1 MPQRTRLSGVS
12 SEHGLLVPAAATS
25 TANPSAFSCRSR
37 AVTCRADGGLGAGGA
52 GGCSTTRSWLRTSR
66 FAFSGAP
73 ETTPDPSFSAPLR
86 PAQITQNS
94 RLNPARVWGNQAAWE
109 SRDADRG
116 HPCSTNPLSSN
127 KCSARTMDENVTR
140 LAIHSEEPKIILHG
154 SDEGGAGGQEFVV
167 ELQETVLV
175 SEGEGEG
182 MAVHRFAP
190 DELVIQ
196 DAVEDVVSEYVH
208 CDEDEDVAVETCVMA
223 LEGEEEGVAMGD
235 IPEDGLDSEQQED
248 DQDGCGDYLM
258 ISLDEAGK
266 MVSED
271 GTEVTVEGAVE
282 DQEVEKDEDG
292 QEVIKVYIFKADSGE
307 DDMGESVDISD
318 GDTESVRLTESSGQ
332 TLREKMV
339 YMSVGDSHH
348 NQGNHGADDSES
360 CENRNGAA
368 SALLHID
375 ESDGVDEINR
385 QRTKK
390 QRRSEPRQV
399 QTAIIIG
406 PYGQPLT
413 VYPCMLCG
421 KKFKSRGFLKRHT
434 KNHHQEVLTRKKYQ
448 CTDCE
453 FTTNKKASLHNHME
467 VHALSSKAPFECEMC
482 GKEFHQQAALF
493 SHRLQH
499 HHREPKSQQPPTP
512 TKMHKC
518 KFCDY
523 ETAEQG
529 LLNRHLLAV
538 HSKSFPHICVECG
551 KGFRHPSELKKHM
564 RTHTGEKPYS
574 CLYCDYKSADSS
586 NLKTHIKT
594 KHSKEMP
601 YKCER
606 CFQTFAEEEELMQ
619 HGLTHEENKT
629 HHCAHCDHKSSN
641 SSDLKRHIISV
652 HTKDYPHKC
661 AVCGKGFHRPSEL
674 KKHSVAHRTKKL
686 HQCRHCNFKI
696 ADPFVLSRHILSV
709 HTKEPQSSPEKSEG
723 QKERR
728 IYQCQYCDYSTGDA
742 SGFKRHVISIHTKDY
757 PHRCEICSKGF
768 RRPSEKNQHI
778 VRHHKDGKAE

>member
-1 MPQRTRLSGVS
+1 MDEDVTRLS
-12 SEHGLLVPAAATS
+12 
-25 TANPSAFSCRSR
+25 
-37 AVTCRADGGLGAGGA
+37 
-52 GGCSTTRSWLRTSR
+52 
-66 FAFSGAP
+66 
-73 ETTPDPSFSAPLR
+73 
-86 PAQITQNS
+86 
-94 RLNPARVWGNQAAWE
+94 
-109 SRDADRG
+109 
-116 HPCSTNPLSSN
+116 
-127 KCSARTMDENVTR
+127 
-140 LAIHSEEPKIILHG
+140 IHSEEPKIILHG
-154 SDEGGAGGQEFVV
+154 SDEGGASGQEFVV

-235 IPEDGLDSEQQED
+235 IPEDGLDPEQQED

-318 GDTESVRLTESSGQ
+318 GDTECGALTETSGQ
-332 TLREKMV
+332 ALREKMV

-348 NQGNHGADDSES
+348 NQGNHGAEDSES

-375 ESDGVDEINR
+375 ESDGVNEINR
-385 QRTKK
+385 QRNKSK
-390 QRRSEPRQV
+390 RRSEPRQV

-434 KNHHQEVLTRKKYQ
+434 KNHHQDVLTRKKYQ
-448 CTDCE
+448 CTDCD

-499 HHREPKSQQPPTP
+499 HHREPKNQAPPPP

-661 AVCGKGFHRPSEL
+661 AICGKGFHRPSEL
-674 KKHSVAHRTKKL
+674 KKHSVSHRTKKL
-686 HQCRHCNFKI
+686 HQCRHCNYKN

-709 HTKEPQSSPEKSEG
+709 HTKEQQASPEKSEVKRTETHTPVATPKKSAPSGSSGSGPPGRVSAASLASSVTVVIGKG

-778 VRHHKDGKAE
+778 MRHHKDVVQAE

>member
-1 MPQRTRLSGVS
+1 
-12 SEHGLLVPAAATS
+12 
-25 TANPSAFSCRSR
+25 
-37 AVTCRADGGLGAGGA
+37 
-52 GGCSTTRSWLRTSR
+52 
-66 FAFSGAP
+66 
-73 ETTPDPSFSAPLR
+73 
-86 PAQITQNS
+86 
-94 RLNPARVWGNQAAWE
+94 
-109 SRDADRG
+109 
-116 HPCSTNPLSSN
+116 
-127 KCSARTMDENVTR
+127 MDEEVTR
-140 LAIHSEEPKIILHG
+140 LALRSQEPKIILHG
-154 SDEGGAGGQEFVV
+154 SDEGGAGDEEEEEYVV

-175 SEGEGEG
+175 SEVEGEG
-182 MAVHRFAP
+182 ASVQGFSS

-196 DAVEDVVSEYVH
+196 DAVEDVVAEYVH
-208 CDEDEDVAVETCVMA
+208 CDDDEGVAVETCVMS
-223 LEGEEEGVAMGD
+223 LEGEEEEEDGVAMAEMT
-235 IPEDGLDSEQQED
+235 EDVLVEGREQEHDSD
-248 DQDGCGDYLM
+248 SCGDYLM
-258 ISLDEAGK
+258 ISLDDAGK
-266 MVSED
+266 MVSGD
-271 GTEVTVEGAVE
+271 GDEVTVEGAID

-307 DDMGESVDISD
+307 DDLGETVDL
-318 GDTESVRLTESSGQ
+318 GENETVALAEPVVRP
-332 TLREKMV
+332 LREKI
-339 YMSVGDSHH
+339 YMSVGDGHH
-348 NQGNHGADDSES
+348 TQTDGGSKLSDEVYMEVVVGGEEPVPHDRPYDSTALSKDFMPVAWAAAYGADEG

-375 ESDGVDEINR
+375 ESDALDKLNR
-385 QRTKK
+385 QHGKN
-390 QRRSEPRQV
+390 RRRAEPRQV

-434 KNHHQEVLTRKKYQ
+434 RNHHQDVLTRKKYQ
-448 CTDCE
+448 CTDCD

-467 VHALSSKAPFECEMC
+467 VHALSNKAPFECETC

-499 HHREPKSQQPPTP
+499 HHREQKTP
-512 TKMHKC
+512 TAIASPLPPATANKTHKC

-574 CLYCDYKSADSS
+574 CMYCDYKSADSS
-586 NLKTHIKT
+586 NLKTHVKT
-594 KHSKEMP
+594 KHSRELP
-601 YKCER
+601 FRCER
-606 CFQTFAEEEELMQ
+606 CGQTFAEEEELTQ
-619 HGLTHEENKT
+619 HATTHDDARG
-629 HHCAHCDHKSSN
+629 HQCSHCDHRSSN

-661 AVCGKGFHRPSEL
+661 AVCAKGFHRPSEL
-674 KKHSVAHRTKKL
+674 KKHSASHKAKKM

-696 ADPFVLSRHILSV
+696 SDPFVLSRHILSV
-709 HTKEPQSSPEKSEG
+709 HTKEPQQTAQQQQQTPPTSPQQAPPTEKSPAPKRTIGAAQLAAPAVKKAGGAKG
-723 QKERR
+723 QRERR
-728 IYQCQYCDYSTGDA
+728 VYQCQYCDYSTGDA

-757 PHRCEICSKGF
+757 PHRCQYCSKGF

-778 VRHHKDGKAE
+778 MRHHKDMVPAE

>member
-1 MPQRTRLSGVS
+1 
-12 SEHGLLVPAAATS
+12 
-25 TANPSAFSCRSR
+25 
-37 AVTCRADGGLGAGGA
+37 
-52 GGCSTTRSWLRTSR
+52 
-66 FAFSGAP
+66 
-73 ETTPDPSFSAPLR
+73 
-86 PAQITQNS
+86 
-94 RLNPARVWGNQAAWE
+94 
-109 SRDADRG
+109 
-116 HPCSTNPLSSN
+116 
-127 KCSARTMDENVTR
+127 MDEDDTR
-140 LAIHSEEPKIILHG
+140 LAIHSQEPKIIIHG

-182 MAVHRFAP
+182 MAVHRFTP

-223 LEGEEEGVAMGD
+223 LDGEEEGVAMGD
-235 IPEDGLDSEQQED
+235 IPEDGLDPEQQEEE

-266 MVSED
+266 MVSDD

-318 GDTESVRLTESSGQ
+318 GDTESVALTESSGQ

-348 NQGNHGADDSES
+348 NQGAEDSES

-375 ESDGVDEINR
+375 ESDGVDEITR
-385 QRTKK
+385 QRNKNK
-390 QRRSEPRQV
+390 RRSEPRQV

-434 KNHHQEVLTRKKYQ
+434 KNHHQDVLTRKKYQ
-448 CTDCE
+448 CTDCD

-467 VHALSSKAPFECEMC
+467 VHTLSSKAPFECEIC
-482 GKEFHQQAALF
+482 GKEFHQQATLF

-499 HHREPKSQQPPTP
+499 HHREPKSQVPPQA

-606 CFQTFAEEEELMQ
+606 CFQTFAEEEELLQ

-674 KKHSVAHRTKKL
+674 KKHSASHRTKKL

-709 HTKEPQSSPEKSEG
+709 HTKEQQAAPEKSEVKRTVETHLPVAAPKKAAPSGSGGSSAPTRVSAASLASSVTVVIGKG

-778 VRHHKDGKAE
+778 MRHHKDMVQAE

>member
-1 MPQRTRLSGVS
+1 
-12 SEHGLLVPAAATS
+12 
-25 TANPSAFSCRSR
+25 
-37 AVTCRADGGLGAGGA
+37 
-52 GGCSTTRSWLRTSR
+52 
-66 FAFSGAP
+66 
-73 ETTPDPSFSAPLR
+73 
-86 PAQITQNS
+86 
-94 RLNPARVWGNQAAWE
+94 
-109 SRDADRG
+109 
-116 HPCSTNPLSSN
+116 
-127 KCSARTMDENVTR
+127 MDEDVTR

-182 MAVHRFAP
+182 MALHRFAP

-235 IPEDGLDSEQQED
+235 IPEDGLDPDQQED

-318 GDTESVRLTESSGQ
+318 GDAESMALTESSSQ
-332 TLREKMV
+332 TLREKLI
-339 YMSVGDSHH
+339 YKSGDSHH
-348 NQGNHGADDSES
+348 NQGHHGKISTRVVPMDDTIVMGVEDSDG

-375 ESDGVDEINR
+375 ESDGIDEISR
-385 QRTKK
+385 QRTRSR
-390 QRRSEPRQV
+390 RRSEPRQV

-434 KNHHQEVLTRKKYQ
+434 KNNHQDVLSRKKYQ
-448 CTDCE
+448 CTDCD

-482 GKEFHQQAALF
+482 GKEFHQQGALF

-499 HHREPKSQQPPTP
+499 HHREPKSQPPPPPPPPPPPVP

-606 CFQTFAEEEELMQ
+606 CFQTFAEEEELLQ

-629 HHCAHCDHKSSN
+629 HQCAHCDHKSSN

-674 KKHSVAHRTKKL
+674 KKHSLSHRTKKV

-709 HTKEPQSSPEKSEG
+709 HTKEQQASAEKSEAKRTETAASLASSVTVVIGKG

-778 VRHHKDGKAE
+778 MRHHKDVVQAE

>member
-1 MPQRTRLSGVS
+1 MDEDDTRLSIQ
-12 SEHGLLVPAAATS
+12 
-25 TANPSAFSCRSR
+25 SR
-37 AVTCRADGGLGAGGA
+37 
-52 GGCSTTRSWLRTSR
+52 
-66 FAFSGAP
+66 
-73 ETTPDPSFSAPLR
+73 
-86 PAQITQNS
+86 
-94 RLNPARVWGNQAAWE
+94 
-109 SRDADRG
+109 
-116 HPCSTNPLSSN
+116 
-127 KCSARTMDENVTR
+127 
-140 LAIHSEEPKIILHG
+140 EPKLILHG
-154 SDEGGAGGQEFVV
+154 SEG
-167 ELQETVLV
+167 
-175 SEGEGEG
+175 
-182 MAVHRFAP
+182 
-190 DELVIQ
+190 D
-196 DAVEDVVSEYVH
+196 
-208 CDEDEDVAVETCVMA
+208 
-223 LEGEEEGVAMGD
+223 EEGVAMSD
-235 IPEDGLDSEQQED
+235 IPEDGLDPEQQDE

-282 DQEVEKDEDG
+282 DHEVEKDEDG

-318 GDTESVRLTESSGQ
+318 NESMTLADSGHP
-332 TLREKMV
+332 LREKMV
-339 YMSVGDSHH
+339 YMSVGDSRH
-348 NQGNHGADDSES
+348 NQGNHGADDGEG

-375 ESDGVDEINR
+375 ESDGIDDVSR
-385 QRTKK
+385 QRSKK
-390 QRRSEPRQV
+390 RRSEPRQV

-434 KNHHQEVLTRKKYQ
+434 KNHHQDVLTRKKYQ
-448 CTDCE
+448 CTDCD
-453 FTTNKKASLHNHME
+453 FTTNKKVSLHNHME

-482 GKEFHQQAALF
+482 GKEFHQQSALF

-499 HHREPKSQQPPTP
+499 QREPKAQPPP
-512 TKMHKC
+512 PPSKLHKC

-601 YKCER
+601 FKCER
-606 CFQTFAEEEELMQ
+606 CFQTFAEEEELIQ

-674 KKHSVAHRTKKL
+674 KKHSLSHRSKKL

-709 HTKEPQSSPEKSEG
+709 HTKEPQASPEKTETKRPEANSSPVTPKKSVSSSSGSGTPARVSAASLASSVTVVIGKG

-778 VRHHKDGKAE
+778 MRHHKDVVQAE

>member
-1 MPQRTRLSGVS
+1 MDEDDTRLSIQ
-12 SEHGLLVPAAATS
+12 
-25 TANPSAFSCRSR
+25 SR
-37 AVTCRADGGLGAGGA
+37 
-52 GGCSTTRSWLRTSR
+52 
-66 FAFSGAP
+66 
-73 ETTPDPSFSAPLR
+73 
-86 PAQITQNS
+86 
-94 RLNPARVWGNQAAWE
+94 
-109 SRDADRG
+109 
-116 HPCSTNPLSSN
+116 
-127 KCSARTMDENVTR
+127 
-140 LAIHSEEPKIILHG
+140 EPKLILHG
-154 SDEGGAGGQEFVV
+154 SDEGGAGGQFVV

-182 MAVHRFAP
+182 MAVHRFASE
-190 DELVIQ
+190 ELVIQ

-223 LEGEEEGVAMGD
+223 LEGDEEGVAMSD
-235 IPEDGLDSEQQED
+235 IPEDGLDQEQQDE

-282 DQEVEKDEDG
+282 DHEVEKDEDG

-307 DDMGESVDISD
+307 DDMGNDNESMALAD
-318 GDTESVRLTESSGQ
+318 SGHP
-332 TLREKMV
+332 LREKMV
-339 YMSVGDSHH
+339 YMSVGDSRH
-348 NQGNHGADDSES
+348 NQGNHGKLLRLSFSPGPDDGEG

-375 ESDGVDEINR
+375 ESDRTDELNR
-385 QRTKK
+385 QRSKK
-390 QRRSEPRQV
+390 RRSEPRQV

-434 KNHHQEVLTRKKYQ
+434 KNHHQDVLTRKKYQ
-448 CTDCE
+448 CTDCD

-482 GKEFHQQAALF
+482 GKEFHQQSALF
-493 SHRLQH
+493 THRLQH
-499 HHREPKSQQPPTP
+499 QREPKTQPPP
-512 TKMHKC
+512 PPSKLHKC

-551 KGFRHPSELKKHM
+551 KGFSHPSELKKHM

-601 YKCER
+601 FKCER
-606 CFQTFAEEEELMQ
+606 CFQTFAEEEELIQ

-674 KKHSVAHRTKKL
+674 KKHSLSHRSKKL

-709 HTKEPQSSPEKSEG
+709 HTKEQQASPEKTEPKRPEANSSAVSPKKSVSGSSGSGPPARVSAASLASSVTVVIGKG

-778 VRHHKDGKAE
+778 MRHHKDVLQAE

>member
-1 MPQRTRLSGVS
+1 MWCLMHLNTMIEAVIFLS
-12 SEHGLLVPAAATS
+12 P
-25 TANPSAFSCRSR
+25 
-37 AVTCRADGGLGAGGA
+37 
-52 GGCSTTRSWLRTSR
+52 
-66 FAFSGAP
+66 
-73 ETTPDPSFSAPLR
+73 
-86 PAQITQNS
+86 
-94 RLNPARVWGNQAAWE
+94 
-109 SRDADRG
+109 
-116 HPCSTNPLSSN
+116 
-127 KCSARTMDENVTR
+127 
-140 LAIHSEEPKIILHG
+140 
-154 SDEGGAGGQEFVV
+154 
-167 ELQETVLV
+167 
-175 SEGEGEG
+175 
-182 MAVHRFAP
+182 
-190 DELVIQ
+190 
-196 DAVEDVVSEYVH
+196 
-208 CDEDEDVAVETCVMA
+208 
-223 LEGEEEGVAMGD
+223 
-235 IPEDGLDSEQQED
+235 
-248 DQDGCGDYLM
+248 
-258 ISLDEAGK
+258 
-266 MVSED
+266 
-271 GTEVTVEGAVE
+271 
-282 DQEVEKDEDG
+282 
-292 QEVIKVYIFKADSGE
+292 
-307 DDMGESVDISD
+307 
-318 GDTESVRLTESSGQ
+318 
-332 TLREKMV
+332 
-339 YMSVGDSHH
+339 
-348 NQGNHGADDSES
+348 
-360 CENRNGAA
+360 
-368 SALLHID
+368 
-375 ESDGVDEINR
+375 
-385 QRTKK
+385 
-390 QRRSEPRQV
+390 
-399 QTAIIIG
+399 AIIIG

-434 KNHHQEVLTRKKYQ
+434 KNHHQDVLTRKKYQ
-448 CTDCE
+448 CTDCD

-482 GKEFHQQAALF
+482 GKEFHQQSALF

-499 HHREPKSQQPPTP
+499 HHREPKNQPPPPP

-709 HTKEPQSSPEKSEG
+709 HTKEQQASPEKSEGKRTETHTPVVTPKKSAPSSSGGSGPPARVSAASLASSVTVVIGKG

-778 VRHHKDGKAE
+778 MRHHKDVVQAE

>member
-1 MPQRTRLSGVS
+1 
-12 SEHGLLVPAAATS
+12 
-25 TANPSAFSCRSR
+25 
-37 AVTCRADGGLGAGGA
+37 
-52 GGCSTTRSWLRTSR
+52 
-66 FAFSGAP
+66 
-73 ETTPDPSFSAPLR
+73 
-86 PAQITQNS
+86 
-94 RLNPARVWGNQAAWE
+94 
-109 SRDADRG
+109 
-116 HPCSTNPLSSN
+116 
-127 KCSARTMDENVTR
+127 MDEDVTR

-208 CDEDEDVAVETCVMA
+208 CDEDEDEDDDVAVETCVMA

-235 IPEDGLDSEQQED
+235 IPEDGLDPEQQEDD

-307 DDMGESVDISD
+307 DDMAESVDISD
-318 GDTESVRLTESSGQ
+318 GDTESVALTESSGQ

-348 NQGNHGADDSES
+348 NQGNHGAEDSES

-385 QRTKK
+385 QRNKSR
-390 QRRSEPRQV
+390 RRSEPRQV

-434 KNHHQEVLTRKKYQ
+434 KNHHQDVLTRKKYQ
-448 CTDCE
+448 CTDCD

-499 HHREPKSQQPPTP
+499 HHREPKSQPPPTP
-512 TKMHKC
+512 NKMHKC

-661 AVCGKGFHRPSEL
+661 AICGKGFHRPSEL
-674 KKHSVAHRTKKL
+674 KKHSVSHRTKKL

-709 HTKEPQSSPEKSEG
+709 HTKEQQASPEKSESKRTETHAPVVTPKKSAPSASSASGPPGRVSAASLASSVTVVIGKG

-778 VRHHKDGKAE
+778 MRHHKDVVQAD

>member
-1 MPQRTRLSGVS
+1 
-12 SEHGLLVPAAATS
+12 
-25 TANPSAFSCRSR
+25 
-37 AVTCRADGGLGAGGA
+37 
-52 GGCSTTRSWLRTSR
+52 
-66 FAFSGAP
+66 
-73 ETTPDPSFSAPLR
+73 
-86 PAQITQNS
+86 
-94 RLNPARVWGNQAAWE
+94 
-109 SRDADRG
+109 
-116 HPCSTNPLSSN
+116 
-127 KCSARTMDENVTR
+127 MDEDVTR

-235 IPEDGLDSEQQED
+235 IPEDGLDPEQQDD

-318 GDTESVRLTESSGQ
+318 GDTESMALTEGSGQ

-339 YMSVGDSHH
+339 YMSVGDH
-348 NQGNHGADDSES
+348 NQGNHGLEDSEG

-385 QRTKK
+385 QRNKSK
-390 QRRSEPRQV
+390 RRSEPRQV

-434 KNHHQEVLTRKKYQ
+434 KNHHQDVLTRKKYQ
-448 CTDCE
+448 CTDCD

-499 HHREPKSQQPPTP
+499 HHREPKNQPPPQP

-606 CFQTFAEEEELMQ
+606 CFQTFAEEEELIQ

-661 AVCGKGFHRPSEL
+661 AICGKGFHRPSEL
-674 KKHSVAHRTKKL
+674 KKHSVSHRTKKL

-709 HTKEPQSSPEKSEG
+709 HTKEQQASPEKSEAKRTETHTPAVTPKKSAPSGSSSAGPPGRVSAASLASSVTVVIGKG

-778 VRHHKDGKAE
+778 MRHHKDVVQAE

>member
-1 MPQRTRLSGVS
+1 
-12 SEHGLLVPAAATS
+12 
-25 TANPSAFSCRSR
+25 
-37 AVTCRADGGLGAGGA
+37 
-52 GGCSTTRSWLRTSR
+52 
-66 FAFSGAP
+66 
-73 ETTPDPSFSAPLR
+73 
-86 PAQITQNS
+86 
-94 RLNPARVWGNQAAWE
+94 
-109 SRDADRG
+109 
-116 HPCSTNPLSSN
+116 
-127 KCSARTMDENVTR
+127 MDEDVTR

-235 IPEDGLDSEQQED
+235 IPEDGLDPEQQDD

-318 GDTESVRLTESSGQ
+318 GDTESMALTESGQ

-348 NQGNHGADDSES
+348 NQGNHGMEDSES

-375 ESDGVDEINR
+375 ESDRVDEINR
-385 QRTKK
+385 QRNKK
-390 QRRSEPRQV
+390 RRSEPRQV

-434 KNHHQEVLTRKKYQ
+434 KNHHQDVLTRKKYQ
-448 CTDCE
+448 CTDCD

-499 HHREPKSQQPPTP
+499 HHREPKSQPPPPP

-661 AVCGKGFHRPSEL
+661 AICGKGFHRPSEL
-674 KKHSVAHRTKKL
+674 KKHSVSHRTKKL

-709 HTKEPQSSPEKSEG
+709 HTKEQQASPEKNEPKRTETHTPVVSPKKSAPSGSSSSGRVSAASLASSVTVVIGKG

-778 VRHHKDGKAE
+778 MRHHKDVVQAE

>member
-1 MPQRTRLSGVS
+1 
-12 SEHGLLVPAAATS
+12 
-25 TANPSAFSCRSR
+25 
-37 AVTCRADGGLGAGGA
+37 
-52 GGCSTTRSWLRTSR
+52 
-66 FAFSGAP
+66 
-73 ETTPDPSFSAPLR
+73 
-86 PAQITQNS
+86 
-94 RLNPARVWGNQAAWE
+94 
-109 SRDADRG
+109 
-116 HPCSTNPLSSN
+116 
-127 KCSARTMDENVTR
+127 MDEDVTR
-140 LAIHSEEPKIILHG
+140 LAIHSEEPKIIIHG
-154 SDEGGAGGQEFVV
+154 SDDGGAGGQEFVV

-208 CDEDEDVAVETCVMA
+208 GDEDEDEDVAVETCVMA

-235 IPEDGLDSEQQED
+235 IPEDGLDPEQQDD

-271 GTEVTVEGAVE
+271 GTEVTVEGAV
-282 DQEVEKDEDG
+282 DDHEVEKDEDG

-318 GDTESVRLTESSGQ
+318 GDADSVALTESTGQ
-332 TLREKMV
+332 PLREKMV

-348 NQGNHGADDSES
+348 NQGNHGLDNSES

-375 ESDGVDEINR
+375 ESDGVDEIGR
-385 QRTKK
+385 QRKNR
-390 QRRSEPRQV
+390 RRSEHRQV

-434 KNHHQEVLTRKKYQ
+434 KNHHQDVLTRKKYQ

-482 GKEFHQQAALF
+482 GKEFHQQGALF

-499 HHREPKSQQPPTP
+499 HHREPKNQTPPQP
-512 TKMHKC
+512 TKTHKC
-518 KFCDY
+518 KFCNY

-574 CLYCDYKSADSS
+574 CMYCDYKSADSS

-606 CFQTFAEEEELMQ
+606 CFQTFTEEEELMQ

-709 HTKEPQSSPEKSEG
+709 HTKEQQASPERVEPKRTETHTPVVAPKKSPASGSSSSGTPARVSAASLASSVTVVIGKG

-778 VRHHKDGKAE
+778 MRHHKDVVQAE

>member
-1 MPQRTRLSGVS
+1 MNGVR
-12 SEHGLLVPAAATS
+12 GR
-25 TANPSAFSCRSR
+25 N
-37 AVTCRADGGLGAGGA
+37 D
-52 GGCSTTRSWLRTSR
+52 
-66 FAFSGAP
+66 
-73 ETTPDPSFSAPLR
+73 R
-86 PAQITQNS
+86 P
-94 RLNPARVWGNQAAWE
+94 
-109 SRDADRG
+109 
-116 HPCSTNPLSSN
+116 
-127 KCSARTMDENVTR
+127 
-140 LAIHSEEPKIILHG
+140 
-154 SDEGGAGGQEFVV
+154 DEGGAGGQEFVV

-175 SEGEGEG
+175 SEGDGEG

-190 DELVIQ
+190 EELVIQ

-307 DDMGESVDISD
+307 DDMGESVDVSD
-318 GDTESVRLTESSGQ
+318 GDTEGVSLTESSGQ
-332 TLREKMV
+332 VLREKMV

-348 NQGNHGADDSES
+348 NQGNHGGSKVTDEVYMEVVVGGEEPVTHDRSYDSVSLSKDFMPLAWAAAYGADDSES

-385 QRTKK
+385 QRNKSR
-390 QRRSEPRQV
+390 RRSEPRQV

-434 KNHHQEVLTRKKYQ
+434 KNHHQDVLTRKKYQ

-499 HHREPKSQQPPTP
+499 HHREPKSQPPPTP

-619 HGLTHEENKT
+619 HSLTHEENKT

-709 HTKEPQSSPEKSEG
+709 HTKEQQASPEKSESKRTETHTPVVSPKKSAPSASSGAGTPARVSAASLASSVTVVIGKG

-778 VRHHKDGKAE
+778 MRHHKDMAQAE

>member
-1 MPQRTRLSGVS
+1 MA
-12 SEHGLLVPAAATS
+12 E
-25 TANPSAFSCRSR
+25 
-37 AVTCRADGGLGAGGA
+37 
-52 GGCSTTRSWLRTSR
+52 
-66 FAFSGAP
+66 
-73 ETTPDPSFSAPLR
+73 E
-86 PAQITQNS
+86 
-94 RLNPARVWGNQAAWE
+94 
-109 SRDADRG
+109 
-116 HPCSTNPLSSN
+116 
-127 KCSARTMDENVTR
+127 VTR
-140 LAIHSEEPKIILHG
+140 LALRSQEPKIILHG
-154 SDEGGAGGQEFVV
+154 SDEGGAGEEEYVV

-175 SEGEGEG
+175 SEVEGEG
-182 MAVHRFAP
+182 MSVQGFSS

-196 DAVEDVVSEYVH
+196 DAVEDVVAEYVH
-208 CDEDEDVAVETCVMA
+208 CDDDEGVAVETCVMS
-223 LEGEEEGVAMGD
+223 LEEEEDGVAMAEMTEDVLVAEGR
-235 IPEDGLDSEQQED
+235 EQDGLDQEHD
-248 DQDGCGDYLM
+248 SDSCGDYLM
-258 ISLDEAGK
+258 ISLDDAGK
-266 MVSED
+266 MVSGD
-271 GTEVTVEGAVE
+271 GEEVTVEGAID

-307 DDMGESVDISD
+307 DDLGETVDLD
-318 GDTESVRLTESSGQ
+318 ESETVALAEPVVRP
-332 TLREKMV
+332 LREKMV
-339 YMSVGDSHH
+339 YMSVGDGRHTQTDGGSKVSDEVYMEVVVGGEEPVSHDRAYDSTALSKDFMPVAWAAAY
-348 NQGNHGADDSES
+348 GAADHEG

-375 ESDGVDEINR
+375 ESDALDKLNR
-385 QRTKK
+385 QHGKNKRRT
-390 QRRSEPRQV
+390 EPRQV

-434 KNHHQEVLTRKKYQ
+434 RNHHQEVLTRKKYQ
-448 CTDCE
+448 CTDCD

-467 VHALSSKAPFECEMC
+467 VHALSNKAPFECETC

-499 HHREPKSQQPPTP
+499 HHREQKAPTAIASPLPPAAT
-512 TKMHKC
+512 TKTHKC

-574 CLYCDYKSADSS
+574 CMYCDYKSADSS
-586 NLKTHIKT
+586 NLKTHVKT
-594 KHSKEMP
+594 KHSHELP
-601 YKCER
+601 FRCER
-606 CFQTFAEEEELMQ
+606 CGQTFSEEEELTQ
-619 HGLTHEENKT
+619 HAATHEDPRG
-629 HHCAHCDHKSSN
+629 HQCSHCDHRSSN

-674 KKHSVAHRTKKL
+674 KKHSASHKAKKL

-709 HTKEPQSSPEKSEG
+709 HTKEPQPPQQPESPSPPAQPQPPPVEKTAPKRTIG
-723 QKERR
+723 AAQLAAGGAVIKKGGGGKGPRERR
-728 IYQCQYCDYSTGDA
+728 VYQCQYCDYSTGDA

-757 PHRCEICSKGF
+757 PHRCQYCSKGF

-778 VRHHKDGKAE
+778 VRHHKDMVPAE

>member
-1 MPQRTRLSGVS
+1 
-12 SEHGLLVPAAATS
+12 
-25 TANPSAFSCRSR
+25 
-37 AVTCRADGGLGAGGA
+37 
-52 GGCSTTRSWLRTSR
+52 
-66 FAFSGAP
+66 
-73 ETTPDPSFSAPLR
+73 
-86 PAQITQNS
+86 
-94 RLNPARVWGNQAAWE
+94 
-109 SRDADRG
+109 
-116 HPCSTNPLSSN
+116 
-127 KCSARTMDENVTR
+127 MDEDDTR
-140 LAIHSEEPKIILHG
+140 LAIHSQEPKIILHG

-235 IPEDGLDSEQQED
+235 IPEDALDPEQQEE

-266 MVSED
+266 MVSDD

-318 GDTESVRLTESSGQ
+318 GDTESVALTESSGQ

-348 NQGNHGADDSES
+348 NQGNHGAEDSES

-385 QRTKK
+385 QRNKNK
-390 QRRSEPRQV
+390 RRSEPRQV

-434 KNHHQEVLTRKKYQ
+434 KNHHQDVLTRKKYQ

-467 VHALSSKAPFECEMC
+467 VHTLSSKAPFECEMC

-499 HHREPKSQQPPTP
+499 HHREPKSQAPPP
-512 TKMHKC
+512 ATKMHKC

-606 CFQTFAEEEELMQ
+606 CFQTFAEEEELLQ

-674 KKHSVAHRTKKL
+674 KKHSVSHRTKKL

-709 HTKEPQSSPEKSEG
+709 HTKEQQASPEKSEVKRTVETHTPVATPKKAAPSSASSSAAPTRVSAASLASSVTVVIGKG

-778 VRHHKDGKAE
+778 MRHHKDVVQAE

>member
-1 MPQRTRLSGVS
+1 
-12 SEHGLLVPAAATS
+12 
-25 TANPSAFSCRSR
+25 
-37 AVTCRADGGLGAGGA
+37 
-52 GGCSTTRSWLRTSR
+52 
-66 FAFSGAP
+66 
-73 ETTPDPSFSAPLR
+73 
-86 PAQITQNS
+86 
-94 RLNPARVWGNQAAWE
+94 
-109 SRDADRG
+109 
-116 HPCSTNPLSSN
+116 
-127 KCSARTMDENVTR
+127 MDEDETR
-140 LAIHSEEPKIILHG
+140 LALHSQEPKIILHG
-154 SDEGGAGGQEFVV
+154 SDEGGAAGEEFVV
-167 ELQETVLV
+167 ELQETMLV
-175 SEGEGEG
+175 SEGEGEGEG
-182 MAVHRFAP
+182 MAVHGFAP

-208 CDEDEDVAVETCVMA
+208 CDEDEEVAVETCVMS
-223 LEGEEEGVAMGD
+223 LEGEDEGVAMGE
-235 IPEDGLDSEQQED
+235 IPEDVIVADGHTQDELDPEQD
-248 DQDGCGDYLM
+248 TDGCGDYLM

-266 MVSED
+266 MVSDD

-307 DDMGESVDISD
+307 DDLGETVDISD
-318 GDTESVRLTESSGQ
+318 GDTEDVALTDSTGR

-339 YMSVGDSHH
+339 YMSQGGHGSSKISDEVYMEVVVGGEEPVTHERSYDGTALSKDFMPVAWAATY
-348 NQGNHGADDSES
+348 GSEDSES

-375 ESDGVDEINR
+375 ESDGVDKVNR
-385 QRTKK
+385 QRNKRT
-390 QRRSEPRQV
+390 RAEPRQV

-413 VYPCMLCG
+413 VYPCVLCG

-434 KNHHQEVLTRKKYQ
+434 KNHHQDVLSRKKYQ
-448 CTDCE
+448 CTDCD

-467 VHALSSKAPFECEMC
+467 VHTLSNKAPFECEVC

-499 HHREPKSQQPPTP
+499 HHREPKSPVPSQAN
-512 TKMHKC
+512 KMHKC

-586 NLKTHIKT
+586 NLKTHVKT

-601 YKCER
+601 FKCER
-606 CFQTFAEEEELMQ
+606 CFQTFAEEEELLQ
-619 HGLTHEENKT
+619 HGLTHEEAKT
-629 HHCAHCDHKSSN
+629 HQCAHCEHKSSN

-661 AVCGKGFHRPSEL
+661 AVCDKGFHRPSEL
-674 KKHSVAHRTKKL
+674 KKHSASHRAKKL

-709 HTKEPQSSPEKSEG
+709 HTKEQQASPEKNGAKRTLLGPSPASASASAPVAKKQVLVPG
-723 QKERR
+723 ASSSAAGLATGPRERR
-728 IYQCQYCDYSTGDA
+728 VYQCQYCDYSSGDA

-778 VRHHKDGKAE
+778 ARHHKDLVQAE

>member
-1 MPQRTRLSGVS
+1 
-12 SEHGLLVPAAATS
+12 
-25 TANPSAFSCRSR
+25 
-37 AVTCRADGGLGAGGA
+37 
-52 GGCSTTRSWLRTSR
+52 
-66 FAFSGAP
+66 
-73 ETTPDPSFSAPLR
+73 
-86 PAQITQNS
+86 
-94 RLNPARVWGNQAAWE
+94 
-109 SRDADRG
+109 
-116 HPCSTNPLSSN
+116 
-127 KCSARTMDENVTR
+127 MDEDDTR
-140 LAIHSEEPKIILHG
+140 LAIHSQEPKIILHG

-235 IPEDGLDSEQQED
+235 IPEDGLDPEQQEE

-266 MVSED
+266 MVSDD

-318 GDTESVRLTESSGQ
+318 GDTESVALTESSGQ

-348 NQGNHGADDSES
+348 NQGNHGAEDNES

-385 QRTKK
+385 QRNKNK
-390 QRRSEPRQV
+390 RRSEPRQV

-434 KNHHQEVLTRKKYQ
+434 KNHHQDVLTRKKYQ
-448 CTDCE
+448 CTDCD

-467 VHALSSKAPFECEMC
+467 VHTLSSKAPFECEMC

-499 HHREPKSQQPPTP
+499 HHREPKSQVPPP
-512 TKMHKC
+512 ATKMHKC

-606 CFQTFAEEEELMQ
+606 CFQTFAEEEELLQ

-674 KKHSVAHRTKKL
+674 KKHSVSHRTKKL

-709 HTKEPQSSPEKSEG
+709 HTKEQQASPEKSEVKRTVETHAPVVAPKKAVSSSASASAAPTRVSAASLASSVTVVIGKG

-778 VRHHKDGKAE
+778 MRHHKDVVQAE

>member
-1 MPQRTRLSGVS
+1 MN
-12 SEHGLLVPAAATS
+12 E
-25 TANPSAFSCRSR
+25 
-37 AVTCRADGGLGAGGA
+37 
-52 GGCSTTRSWLRTSR
+52 
-66 FAFSGAP
+66 
-73 ETTPDPSFSAPLR
+73 E
-86 PAQITQNS
+86 
-94 RLNPARVWGNQAAWE
+94 
-109 SRDADRG
+109 
-116 HPCSTNPLSSN
+116 
-127 KCSARTMDENVTR
+127 VTR
-140 LAIHSEEPKIILHG
+140 LALRSQEPKIILHG
-154 SDEGGAGGQEFVV
+154 SDEGGAGEEEEYVV

-175 SEGEGEG
+175 SEVEGEAASVQG
-182 MAVHRFAP
+182 FSS

-196 DAVEDVVSEYVH
+196 DAVEDVVAEYVH
-208 CDEDEDVAVETCVMA
+208 CDDDEGVAVETCVMS
-223 LEGEEEGVAMGD
+223 LEEEEDGVAMAEMTEGRD
-235 IPEDGLDSEQQED
+235 AEHDS
-248 DQDGCGDYLM
+248 DGCGDYLM

-266 MVSED
+266 MVSGD
-271 GTEVTVEGAVE
+271 GDEVTVEGAID

-307 DDMGESVDISD
+307 DDLGEPVDLA
-318 GDTESVRLTESSGQ
+318 EPVVRP
-332 TLREKMV
+332 LREKMV
-339 YMSVGDSHH
+339 YMSVGDAHH
-348 NQGNHGADDSES
+348 TQTDGGSKLSDEVYMEVVVGGEEPVPHDRAYDSTALSKDFMPVAWAAAYGADEG

-375 ESDGVDEINR
+375 ESEALDKLSR
-385 QRTKK
+385 QHGKNK
-390 QRRSEPRQV
+390 RRAEPRQV

-434 KNHHQEVLTRKKYQ
+434 RNHHQDLLSRKKYQ
-448 CTDCE
+448 CTDCD

-467 VHALSSKAPFECEMC
+467 VHALSNKVPFECEDC

-499 HHREPKSQQPPTP
+499 HQQEQKSPTAIASP
-512 TKMHKC
+512 LSPAVAAKTHKC

-574 CLYCDYKSADSS
+574 CMYCDYKSADSS
-586 NLKTHIKT
+586 NLKTHVKT
-594 KHSKEMP
+594 KHSRELP
-601 YKCER
+601 FHCER
-606 CFQTFAEEEELMQ
+606 CGQTFSEEDELTQ
-619 HGLTHEENKT
+619 HASTHEDARG
-629 HHCAHCDHKSSN
+629 HQCSHCDHRSSN
-641 SSDLKRHIISV
+641 SSDLKRHVISV

-674 KKHSVAHRTKKL
+674 KKHSALHKAKKL

-709 HTKEPQSSPEKSEG
+709 HTKEQQQQAQSPTPPTQASPPQAPPTEKPAPKRTIGAAQLAAPAVKKSG
-723 QKERR
+723 GSKGPRERR
-728 IYQCQYCDYSTGDA
+728 VYQCQYCDYSTGDA

-757 PHRCEICSKGF
+757 PHRCQYCSKGF

-778 VRHHKDGKAE
+778 MRHHKDLVPAE

>member
-1 MPQRTRLSGVS
+1 
-12 SEHGLLVPAAATS
+12 
-25 TANPSAFSCRSR
+25 
-37 AVTCRADGGLGAGGA
+37 
-52 GGCSTTRSWLRTSR
+52 
-66 FAFSGAP
+66 
-73 ETTPDPSFSAPLR
+73 
-86 PAQITQNS
+86 
-94 RLNPARVWGNQAAWE
+94 
-109 SRDADRG
+109 
-116 HPCSTNPLSSN
+116 
-127 KCSARTMDENVTR
+127 MDEDVTA
-140 LAIHSEEPKIILHG
+140 LSIHSEEPKITFRG
-154 SDEGGAGGQEFVV
+154 SDGDEDDAVVV
-167 ELQETVLV
+167 ELQETVFV
-175 SEGEGEG
+175 SGAQGES
-182 MAVHRFAP
+182 MSVHSFAP

-196 DAVEDVVSEYVH
+196 DAIEDVVAEYVQ
-208 CDEDEDVAVETCVMA
+208 CTDEEGLRAIPVETCVMSPEEVA
-223 LEGEEEGVAMGD
+223 LEDEGLQVDVAT
-235 IPEDGLDSEQQED
+235 DGNVQED
-248 DQDGCGDYLM
+248 PDGCGDYLM

-266 MVSED
+266 LVSDD
-271 GTEVTVEGAVE
+271 GAKVTVKGLE
-282 DQEVEKDEDG
+282 DQVEVEKDEEG

-307 DDMGESVDISD
+307 EDLGGTVDIRENEID
-318 GDTESVRLTESSGQ
+318 VDEGVELVDSSG
-332 TLREKMV
+332 LPIREKMV
-339 YMSVGDSHH
+339 YMSVDEA
-348 NQGNHGADDSES
+348 NQGQDDLNVADKISDEVYMEVVVGGEEPAIRQRQYES
-360 CENRNGAA
+360 ASLNKDFMPVTWAPAYDGEENTGSENRNGAA

-375 ESDGVDEINR
+375 ESDMIDKLNR
-385 QRTKK
+385 QRSKSKNKK
-390 QRRSEPRQV
+390 RNETRQV

-434 KNHHQEVLTRKKYQ
+434 KNHHQDMLNKKKYQ
-448 CTDCE
+448 CTDCD

-467 VHALSSKAPFECEMC
+467 IHTLSSKAPFECEIC

-499 HHREPKSQQPPTP
+499 HHRESKLQIPPPT

-538 HSKSFPHICVECG
+538 HSKNFPHICVECG

-586 NLKTHIKT
+586 NLKTHVKT

-606 CFQTFAEEEELMQ
+606 CFQTFAEPEELMQ
-619 HGLTHEENKT
+619 HGLTHEEAKT
-629 HHCAHCDHKSSN
+629 HQCTHCDHRSSN

-674 KKHSVAHRTKKL
+674 KKHSASHKAKKL

-709 HTKEPQSSPEKSEG
+709 HTKDKQAFPDKGGVKRTFGAGKKVLSGGGTAKVQR
-723 QKERR
+723 ERR
-728 IYQCQYCDYSTGDA
+728 VYQCQYCDYSTGDA

-757 PHRCEICSKGF
+757 PHRCEFCSKGF

-778 VRHHKDGKAE
+778 MRHHKDMVPPV

>member
-1 MPQRTRLSGVS
+1 
-12 SEHGLLVPAAATS
+12 
-25 TANPSAFSCRSR
+25 
-37 AVTCRADGGLGAGGA
+37 
-52 GGCSTTRSWLRTSR
+52 
-66 FAFSGAP
+66 
-73 ETTPDPSFSAPLR
+73 
-86 PAQITQNS
+86 
-94 RLNPARVWGNQAAWE
+94 
-109 SRDADRG
+109 
-116 HPCSTNPLSSN
+116 
-127 KCSARTMDENVTR
+127 MDEDVTR

-175 SEGEGEG
+175 SEGEGES

-208 CDEDEDVAVETCVMA
+208 CDEEEDEDEDVAVETCVMA

-235 IPEDGLDSEQQED
+235 IPEDGLDPEQQEDD

-307 DDMGESVDISD
+307 DDMAESVDISD
-318 GDTESVRLTESSGQ
+318 GDTESVALTESSGQ

-348 NQGNHGADDSES
+348 NQGNHGAEDSES

-385 QRTKK
+385 QRNKSR
-390 QRRSEPRQV
+390 RRSEPRQV

-434 KNHHQEVLTRKKYQ
+434 KNHHQDVLTRKKYQ
-448 CTDCE
+448 CTDCD

-499 HHREPKSQQPPTP
+499 HHREPKSQPPPTP
-512 TKMHKC
+512 NKMHKC

-661 AVCGKGFHRPSEL
+661 AICGKGFHRPSEL

-709 HTKEPQSSPEKSEG
+709 HTKEQQASPEKSESKRTETHTPVVTPKKSAPSASSASGPPGRVSAASLASSVTVVIGKG

-778 VRHHKDGKAE
+778 MRHHKDVVQAD

>member
-1 MPQRTRLSGVS
+1 MVF
-12 SEHGLLVPAAATS
+12 VVA
-25 TANPSAFSCRSR
+25 SR
-37 AVTCRADGGLGAGGA
+37 R
-52 GGCSTTRSWLRTSR
+52 WL
-66 FAFSGAP
+66 F
-73 ETTPDPSFSAPLR
+73 
-86 PAQITQNS
+86 
-94 RLNPARVWGNQAAWE
+94 
-109 SRDADRG
+109 
-116 HPCSTNPLSSN
+116 SN
-127 KCSARTMDENVTR
+127 KCSARTMDEDVTR
-140 LAIHSEEPKIILHG
+140 LTIHSEEPKIILHG
-154 SDEGGAGGQEFVV
+154 LDEGGAGGQEFVV

-223 LEGEEEGVAMGD
+223 LDGDEEGVAMGD
-235 IPEDGLDSEQQED
+235 IPDDGLDPEQQED

-307 DDMGESVDISD
+307 DDMGESVDVSD
-318 GDTESVRLTESSGQ
+318 GDAESVALTESSGQ

-348 NQGNHGADDSES
+348 NQGNHGAEDSES

-375 ESDGVDEINR
+375 ESDGVDEVSR
-385 QRTKK
+385 QRNKTK
-390 QRRSEPRQV
+390 RRSEPRQV

-448 CTDCE
+448 CTDCD

-499 HHREPKSQQPPTP
+499 HHREPKGQQPPGTP
-512 TKMHKC
+512 NKMHKC

-629 HHCAHCDHKSSN
+629 HLCAHCDHKSSN

-661 AVCGKGFHRPSEL
+661 AICGKGFHRPSEL
-674 KKHSVAHRTKKL
+674 KKHSVSHRTKKL

-696 ADPFVLSRHILSV
+696 ADPFILSRHILSV
-709 HTKEPQSSPEKSEG
+709 HTKEPQASPEKSEPKRTETHTPAATPKKSTPSSSSAAAAAAAATAAG
-723 QKERR
+723 PAGRVSAASLASSVTVVIGKGHKERR

-778 VRHHKDGKAE
+778 LRHHKDGGQAE

>member
-1 MPQRTRLSGVS
+1 MDEDVTRLS
-12 SEHGLLVPAAATS
+12 
-25 TANPSAFSCRSR
+25 
-37 AVTCRADGGLGAGGA
+37 
-52 GGCSTTRSWLRTSR
+52 
-66 FAFSGAP
+66 
-73 ETTPDPSFSAPLR
+73 
-86 PAQITQNS
+86 
-94 RLNPARVWGNQAAWE
+94 
-109 SRDADRG
+109 
-116 HPCSTNPLSSN
+116 
-127 KCSARTMDENVTR
+127 
-140 LAIHSEEPKIILHG
+140 IHSEEPKIILHG
-154 SDEGGAGGQEFVV
+154 SE
-167 ELQETVLV
+167 
-175 SEGEGEG
+175 
-182 MAVHRFAP
+182 P
-190 DELVIQ
+190 
-196 DAVEDVVSEYVH
+196 
-208 CDEDEDVAVETCVMA
+208 CVMA

-235 IPEDGLDSEQQED
+235 IPEDALDSQQDE

-271 GTEVTVEGAVE
+271 GTEVTVEGDVE

-318 GDTESVRLTESSGQ
+318 GDMESMALTESSSQ
-332 TLREKMV
+332 ALREKMV
-339 YMSVGDSHH
+339 YMSVGDSQFNRGSH
-348 NQGNHGADDSES
+348 GGSKVTDEVYMELMVEGADDGEG

-375 ESDGVDEINR
+375 ESDRADQITR
-385 QRTKK
+385 QRSKSK
-390 QRRSEPRQV
+390 RRSEPRQV

-434 KNHHQEVLTRKKYQ
+434 KNHHQDVLTRKKYQ
-448 CTDCE
+448 CTDCD

-482 GKEFHQQAALF
+482 GKEFHQQSALF

-499 HHREPKSQQPPTP
+499 HHREPKTHPPPPP

-674 KKHSVAHRTKKL
+674 KKHSLAHRSKKL
-686 HQCRHCNFKI
+686 HQCRHCNFKN

-709 HTKEPQSSPEKSEG
+709 HTKEQQASPEKPETKRTETPVATSKKSASSSSGTSGTPARVSAASLASSVTVVIGKG

-778 VRHHKDGKAE
+778 MRHHKDVVQTD

>member
-1 MPQRTRLSGVS
+1 MRVVLAGKSLLWNFKRLCWC
-12 SEHGLLVPAAATS
+12 LKA
-25 TANPSAFSCRSR
+25 R
-37 AVTCRADGGLGAGGA
+37 AKA
-52 GGCSTTRSWLRTSR
+52 WR
-66 FAFSGAP
+66 F
-73 ETTPDPSFSAPLR
+73 T
-86 PAQITQNS
+86 
-94 RLNPARVWGNQAAWE
+94 
-109 SRDADRG
+109 
-116 HPCSTNPLSSN
+116 
-127 KCSARTMDENVTR
+127 
-140 LAIHSEEPKIILHG
+140 
-154 SDEGGAGGQEFVV
+154 
-167 ELQETVLV
+167 
-175 SEGEGEG
+175 
-182 MAVHRFAP
+182 
-190 DELVIQ
+190 
-196 DAVEDVVSEYVH
+196 
-208 CDEDEDVAVETCVMA
+208 DEDDAVETCVMA

-235 IPEDGLDSEQQED
+235 IPEDGLDPEQQED

-318 GDTESVRLTESSGQ
+318 GDAESMALTETSSQ
-332 TLREKMV
+332 TLREKLI
-339 YMSVGDSHH
+339 YKSGDSLH
-348 NQGNHGADDSES
+348 NQGHHGVEDSDG

-375 ESDGVDEINR
+375 ESDGIDEINR
-385 QRTKK
+385 QRNKTR
-390 QRRSEPRQV
+390 RRSEPRQV

-434 KNHHQEVLTRKKYQ
+434 KNNHQDVLTRKKYQ
-448 CTDCE
+448 CTDCD

-482 GKEFHQQAALF
+482 GKEFHQQGALF

-499 HHREPKSQQPPTP
+499 HHREPKSQPPPPPPPPP

-606 CFQTFAEEEELMQ
+606 CFQTFAEEEELLQ

-629 HHCAHCDHKSSN
+629 HQCAHCDHKSSN

-674 KKHSVAHRTKKL
+674 KKHSLSHRTKKL

-709 HTKEPQSSPEKSEG
+709 HTKEQQASAEKSEAKRTETHTPVVTPKKSAPSGSSASGPPARVSAASLASSVTVVIGKG

-778 VRHHKDGKAE
+778 MRHHKDVVQAE

>member
-1 MPQRTRLSGVS
+1 
-12 SEHGLLVPAAATS
+12 
-25 TANPSAFSCRSR
+25 
-37 AVTCRADGGLGAGGA
+37 
-52 GGCSTTRSWLRTSR
+52 
-66 FAFSGAP
+66 
-73 ETTPDPSFSAPLR
+73 
-86 PAQITQNS
+86 
-94 RLNPARVWGNQAAWE
+94 
-109 SRDADRG
+109 
-116 HPCSTNPLSSN
+116 
-127 KCSARTMDENVTR
+127 MDEEVTR
-140 LAIHSEEPKIILHG
+140 LALRSQEPKIILHG
-154 SDEGGAGGQEFVV
+154 SDEGGAGDDEEEEYVV

-175 SEGEGEG
+175 SEVEGEG
-182 MAVHRFAP
+182 ASVQGFSS

-196 DAVEDVVSEYVH
+196 DAVEDVVAEYVH
-208 CDEDEDVAVETCVMA
+208 CDDDEGVAVETCVMS
-223 LEGEEEGVAMGD
+223 LEGEEEEDGVAMAEMT
-235 IPEDGLDSEQQED
+235 EDVLVEGREQEHDSD
-248 DQDGCGDYLM
+248 SCGDYLM
-258 ISLDEAGK
+258 ISLDDAGK
-266 MVSED
+266 MVSGD
-271 GTEVTVEGAVE
+271 GDEVTVEGAID

-307 DDMGESVDISD
+307 DDLGETVDL
-318 GDTESVRLTESSGQ
+318 GENETVALAEPVVRP
-332 TLREKMV
+332 LREKI
-339 YMSVGDSHH
+339 YMSVGDGHH
-348 NQGNHGADDSES
+348 TQTDGGSKLSDEVYMEVVVGGEEPVPHDRPYDSTALSKDFMPVAWAAAYGADEG

-375 ESDGVDEINR
+375 ESDALDKLNR
-385 QRTKK
+385 QHGKN
-390 QRRSEPRQV
+390 RRRAEPRQV

-434 KNHHQEVLTRKKYQ
+434 RNHHQDVLTRKKYQ
-448 CTDCE
+448 CTDCD

-467 VHALSSKAPFECEMC
+467 VHALSNKAPFECETC

-499 HHREPKSQQPPTP
+499 HHREQKSPTAIASPLPPATANK
-512 TKMHKC
+512 THKC

-574 CLYCDYKSADSS
+574 CMYCDYKSADSS
-586 NLKTHIKT
+586 NLKTHVKT
-594 KHSKEMP
+594 KHSRELP
-601 YKCER
+601 FRCER
-606 CFQTFAEEEELMQ
+606 CGQTFAEEEELTQ
-619 HGLTHEENKT
+619 HATTHDDARG
-629 HHCAHCDHKSSN
+629 HQCSHCDHRSSN

-661 AVCGKGFHRPSEL
+661 AVCAKGFHRPSEL
-674 KKHSVAHRTKKL
+674 KKHSASHKAKKM

-696 ADPFVLSRHILSV
+696 SDPFVLSRHILSV
-709 HTKEPQSSPEKSEG
+709 HTKEPQQTAQQQQQTPPTSPQQAPPTEKSPAPKRTIGAAQLAAPAVKKAGGAKG
-723 QKERR
+723 QRERR
-728 IYQCQYCDYSTGDA
+728 VYQCQYCDYSTGDA

-757 PHRCEICSKGF
+757 PHRCQYCSKGF

-778 VRHHKDGKAE
+778 MRHHKDMVPAE

>member
-1 MPQRTRLSGVS
+1 
-12 SEHGLLVPAAATS
+12 
-25 TANPSAFSCRSR
+25 
-37 AVTCRADGGLGAGGA
+37 
-52 GGCSTTRSWLRTSR
+52 
-66 FAFSGAP
+66 
-73 ETTPDPSFSAPLR
+73 
-86 PAQITQNS
+86 
-94 RLNPARVWGNQAAWE
+94 
-109 SRDADRG
+109 
-116 HPCSTNPLSSN
+116 
-127 KCSARTMDENVTR
+127 MDEDVTR

-182 MAVHRFAP
+182 MALHRFAP

-235 IPEDGLDSEQQED
+235 IPEDGLDPDQQED

-307 DDMGESVDISD
+307 DDMGEDQS
-318 GDTESVRLTESSGQ
+318 LCFQ
-332 TLREKMV
+332 TLREKLI
-339 YMSVGDSHH
+339 YKSGDSHH
-348 NQGNHGADDSES
+348 NQGHHGKISTRVVPMDYGVEDSDG

-375 ESDGVDEINR
+375 ESDGIDEINR
-385 QRTKK
+385 QRTRSR
-390 QRRSEPRQV
+390 RRSEPRQV

-434 KNHHQEVLTRKKYQ
+434 KNNHQDVLSRKKYQ
-448 CTDCE
+448 CTDCD

-482 GKEFHQQAALF
+482 GKEFHQQGALF

-499 HHREPKSQQPPTP
+499 HHREPKSQPPPPPPPPPPPVP

-518 KFCDY
+518 KFCNY

-606 CFQTFAEEEELMQ
+606 CFQTFAEEEELLQ

-629 HHCAHCDHKSSN
+629 HQCAHCDHKSSN

-674 KKHSVAHRTKKL
+674 KKHSLSHRTKKL

-709 HTKEPQSSPEKSEG
+709 HTKEQQASAEKSEAKRTETHTPAVTTKKSAPSGSSGSGPPARVSAASLASSVTVVIGKG

-778 VRHHKDGKAE
+778 MRHHKDVVQAE